1 MKVLLLA
8 DVKGS
13 GKKGDIVEISDGYAK
28 NYLFKRNL
36 AKEADKV
43 VLSEKASQNASIERN
58 KRLELEKAQAIA
70 EKIKGKTFSIY
81 AKVGENGKMFG
92 AITSKEIA
100 DTLIENGYDVVV
112 VDNLC
117 NSKKVSLQRVE
128 KIVGKPIKFYEID
141 VCDEDKLREVFKAEK
156 ITAVIH
162 FAGLK
167 AVGESCRKPL
177 EYYRNNL
184 KVKCRRKKW
193 QVKEIIMKF

>member
-100 DTLIENGYDVVV
+100 DTLFENGY
-112 VDNLC
+112 
-117 NSKKVSLQRVE
+117 
-128 KIVGKPIKFYEID
+128 EID
-141 VCDEDKLREVFKAEK
+141 KKQIVLDKGIKALGK
-156 ITAVIH
+156 YPITAKLYGAVVAKFNILVE
-162 FAGLK
+162 AK
-167 AVGESCRKPL
+167 A
-177 EYYRNNL
+177 
-184 KVKCRRKKW
+184 
-193 QVKEIIMKF
+193 

>member
-100 DTLIENGYDVVV
+100 DTLQSAG
-112 VDNLC
+112 
-117 NSKKVSLQRVE
+117 
-128 KIVGKPIKFYEID
+128 YEID
-141 VCDEDKLREVFKAEK
+141 KKQIVLDKGIKALGK
-156 ITAVIH
+156 YPITAKLYGAVVAKFNI
-162 FAGLK
+162 LVETK
-167 AVGESCRKPL
+167 A
-177 EYYRNNL
+177 
-184 KVKCRRKKW
+184 
-193 QVKEIIMKF
+193 